1 MAEENIEGNEAQ
13 AGEVFDPSALVEI
26 QQLKEQLMQLS
37 KEELVEKLAVY
48 EFVIP
53 RLGPLVR
60 WFIDNFYRPIH
71 VRFRIGRETIGLL
84 VGALL
89 VPEQIILLAEE
100 KVTKYVGD
108 KTYVKYDTRLIYA
121 PIKEL
126 SYYDVVL
133 EEGQWEE
140 QESLY

>member
-13 AGEVFDPSALVEI
+13 AGEEFGPSALVEI

-37 KEELVEKLAVY
+37 KEELVERLAMY

-53 RLGPLVR
+53 RLGPFVK
-60 WFIDNFYRPIH
+60 WFIENFYRPVYI
-71 VRFRIGRETIGLL
+71 RFRVGRENVGLL

-89 VPEQIILLAEE
+89 VPEQLILLAEE
-100 KVTKYVGD
+100 KMTKYEGG
-108 KTYVKYDTRLIYA
+108 KTYVKYDTRLIHA